1 MRIAIV
7 FQPGV
12 APCWLHPASCEE
24 EKKIKAPHN
33 CVKVASTWFAGVALA
48 LGLGCLVF

>member
-12 APCWLHPASCEE
+12 APYWLHPASGEG
-24 EKKIKAPHN
+24 KKKAPHN
-33 CVKVASTWFAGVALA
+33 WDKVASTWFAGVALA
-48 LGLGCLVF
+48 

>member
-12 APCWLHPASCEE
+12 APCWLHPANDER
-24 EKKIKAPHN
+24 KKKKKAPHN
-33 CVKVASTWFAGVALA
+33 CDKVASPWFSGVALA
-48 LGLGCLVF
+48 

>member
-12 APCWLHPASCEE
+12 APCWLHPASG
-24 EKKIKAPHN
+24 EKKKAPHN
-33 CVKVASTWFAGVALA
+33 CDKVASTWFSGVALA
-48 LGLGCLVF
+48 